1 MPSQLNVDTLVA
13 ANGTDPVALT
23 KQSAAK
29 VVGRIYGEASTPYL
43 ATFSL
48 NASSMSD
55 DATGKY
61 TLNYTNAMA
70 NTEYTTMSTV
80 FDGGGENDG
89 RSINCS
95 ISDGGKYNTTSLVMF
110 CGYVSN
116 TSGAL
121 ATNDCYATMV
131 TMFGDLA

>member
-1 MPSQLNVDTLVA
+1 MSTLKADTIVA
-13 ANGTDPVALT
+13 SDGTSPVTLT

-29 VVGRIYGEASTPYL
+29 VVGRINGESSTPDL

-48 NASSMSD
+48 NASSVTD

-80 FDGGGENDG
+80 FDGGGENDS
-89 RSINCS
+89 RNINCS
-95 ISDGGKYNTTSLVMF
+95 VADGGKYNTTSLVMF

-116 TSGAL
+116 TSGGL
-121 ATNDCYATMV
+121 TKNDCYATMV